1 MKKPVTV
8 NGLLEGH
15 VGLDL
20 ECLDRV
26 YLNGYVPNLQ
36 VSGQVVNFLTHHLG
50 YPVASPAVFEKIGT
64 RFRAGVRQYAAQQ
77 GVPMVQFTKGD
88 RKIEVMRPLLVR
100 AAAAGRSGLVAV
112 GVAQEF

>member
-1 MKKPVTV
+1 VKVPVTV
-8 NGLLEGH
+8 GRLLEGQ

-36 VSGQVVNFLTHHLG
+36 ASGQVVNFLTHHLG
-50 YPVASPAVFEKIGT
+50 YPIASPAVFEKIGT
-64 RFRAGVRQYAAQQ
+64 RFRAQVRGFAAQR

-88 RKIEVMRPLLVR
+88 RKIEVMRPLLAR
-100 AAAAGRSGLVAV
+100 AAAAGPMPCRSA
-112 GVAQEF
+112 